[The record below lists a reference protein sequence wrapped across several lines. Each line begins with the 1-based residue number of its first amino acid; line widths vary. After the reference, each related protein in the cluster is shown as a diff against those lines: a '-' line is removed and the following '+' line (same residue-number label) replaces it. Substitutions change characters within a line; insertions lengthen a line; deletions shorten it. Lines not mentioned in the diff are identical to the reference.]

1 MNVCFC
7 RQICARAFASRVLK
21 RANAPSPNR
30 STPPKPSAAAACC
43 RARDG
48 ATPANCARARP
59 RVRHTAFDHTLLTYS
74 TIDEELCPD
83 HTLCLYTAP
92 QMRSYVQTTRCAYI
106 HHHRLGAMSRPH
118 AVPIYSTIDE
128 ELCPDHTLC
137 LYTAPQMRSYVQTT
151 RCAYIHHH
159 RLGAMSRPHAVP
171 IYSTID

>member
-59 RVRHTAFDHTLLTYS
+59 RVRHTAFDHTL
-74 TIDEELCPD
+74 
-83 HTLCLYTAP
+83 CLYTAP
-92 QMRSYVQTTRCAYI
+92 QRRSYVQTTHCAHI
-106 HHHRLGAMSRPH
+106 QHHRLGAMSRPH
-118 AVPIYSTIDE
+118 TVLIYSTIDE

-137 LYTAPQMRSYVQTT
+137 LYTAP
-151 RCAYIHHH
+151 
-159 RLGAMSRPHAVP
+159 
-171 IYSTID
+171 